1 MSYRVRTSVRQ
12 NVVVITALALVA
24 ITGSAAMAAKVRE
37 LEVESVTL
45 STGRVVGGESLT
57 GTVALNQ
64 PAPVD
69 IQVVVVTTV
78 GSPAAEVP
86 ESPVTVP
93 AGAITAGF
101 TVVTAPS
108 PGTRLAFVEALLADG
123 SSDVV
128 PSAELVIVPTAQ
140 TDLIEITK
148 ATMSKTGTLTVTATS
163 ENSAAVLT
171 AEFNG
176 QPVPGQSRDGKYRGQ
191 LVLPQATSGIVV
203 VTSQFGG
210 CAQRNPLGPSGSQFC

>member
-1 MSYRVRTSVRQ
+1 MSYPVRTTVRQ
-12 NVVVITALALVA
+12 TVVVLAALALATV
-24 ITGSAAMAAKVRE
+24 TGSAAVAAKVLE

-45 STGRVVGGESLT
+45 STDRVVGGESLT
-57 GTVALNQ
+57 GTVTLNQ

-69 IQVVVVTTV
+69 TQVVVTTTV

-86 ESPVTVP
+86 ESPVTIP
-93 AGAITAGF
+93 AGETTAGF

-108 PGTRLAFVEALLADG
+108 PGTQRVFVEALLADG
-123 SSDVV
+123 SSSVV
-128 PSAELVIVPTAQ
+128 PNAELIIVPTAQ

-148 ATMSKTGTLTVTATS
+148 ATMSKTGTLTVTAIS
-163 ENSAAVLT
+163 DDPAAVLT

-176 QPVPGQSRDGKYRGQ
+176 QPVPGESRDGKFRGQ
-191 LVLPQATSGIVV
+191 LDLGQVTSGIVV

-210 CAQRNPLGPSGSQFC
+210 CAQRNPFGQRGSTFC

>member
-1 MSYRVRTSVRQ
+1 MSYSVRTPVRHAL
-12 NVVVITALALVA
+12 VVIAALALVTM
-24 ITGSAAMAAKVRE
+24 TGSAALAAKSLE

-57 GTVALNQ
+57 GTVTLNQ

-69 IQVVVVTTV
+69 TQVVVVTTV

-86 ESPVTVP
+86 ESPVTIPV
-93 AGAITAGF
+93 GATSADF

-108 PGTRLAFVEALLADG
+108 PGTRLVFVEALLADG

-128 PSAELVIVPTAQ
+128 PNAELIIVPTAQ

-148 ATMSKTGTLTVTATS
+148 ATMSKTGTLTVTAVS
-163 ENSAAVLT
+163 ENPAAVLS
-171 AEFNG
+171 AEFNN
-176 QPVPGQSRDGKYRGQ
+176 QPVPGQSRDGKFRGQ